1 MRNFGFKKTICSV
14 VTAVFGTTQVLLYA
28 PVASADNFTDYANQG
43 TQQGSDSR
51 SWFMNNLP
59 SLEGKKM
66 TIKTQKGKDLSIANT
81 DDMAGGSSSKYA
93 SETTIDSLQEMRD
106 IAGDRTKQTES
117 ATSRKDALM
126 TAIQKITQGDSEA
139 KTTIEN
145 TVYGIID
152 NLASN
157 KMADY
162 SSDAMWQMTRSV
174 LENLALHAEDL
185 ATCDSETS
193 LVTRDEVIHV
203 PDVYQCQQ
211 VLDRTGECDLTHE
224 YGVAQIVSHVSGPLN
239 IGQCIDKNK
248 KVTPYC
254 VRIWAGKIGFHTQ
267 GSGEI
272 TTSVKFQVDQ
282 IDAIQKAELVYMS
295 TEDKGEAFFG
305 PVGNLKQYYCRYSYR
320 DCSQW
325 DPYSLFGPINCGHG
339 ASFSKDPNPGGY
351 STPTGSRQAYC
362 SDNPTGYFQ
371 NETGTTDFTDAIRF
385 QPNGTVFDFT
395 VRNYV
400 PSGSGG
406 GYGAIQIYYDPAK
419 LTSSHD
425 SWGPTSCMDVV
436 MGISDGMAEGSFT
449 CTDMPETDDEGCYI
463 EDLTPVCE
471 HVLQPSPFPDISPL
485 CRKVKVSGNFTF
497 YKGDTGCWQ
506 GYMGSDADGNPIYEE
521 VCGGENVGGNL
532 DTCQEYEE
540 AGCRFLGSECTD
552 GMTGASGN
560 CYVADVSYDCGK
572 DTIVP
577 KSITETDYTCSGIR
591 CLGTE
596 CAEITETKSTDFAK
610 VNAVMNMLENAAQDM
625 ECTGVD
631 EDGAITGT
639 DNVRCQVFKGEEGK
653 CKIAVGGWQNCCKQ
667 NSTAPSIH
675 TYIKTMRNVS
685 NARATQKGLENVLK
699 SGNFNITNAMGGLVE
714 GAVDFAGGMM
724 WQIAGQYVSFIN
736 KDAGNIIQAAAATPD
751 FVYKGVDSFLDSA
764 FSGFGESGPNLYNTT
779 KSWITDLFNP
789 IKEFKDEIVRQI
801 KEYLKDLLQEF
812 MEKLGE
818 LFGKSTLG
826 GGTGT
831 GGAMSGGGGGAT
843 GAAGSAGA
851 TTGGGATVGGATT
864 AGGAG
869 GTLAGGTAEAAGATA
884 AEGALSSA
892 IGTALMVVGYVYM
905 AYMIAKMVVSMVYA
919 CEEEEMQT
927 VSSVAVKNCH
937 YIGTYCKSKVLG
949 VCIVKMKSYC
959 CFQSQLGRIINEQI
973 RLQMEEKKLE
983 DGTVV
988 KVPKI
993 ADWGS
998 ARSPYCEGLSVEDL
1012 NKVDWDAI
1020 DLSEWTRI
1028 LEQNNLNMDQEQ
1040 ALTEDNMTG
1049 KGEAFR

>member
-14 VTAVFGTTQVLLYA
+14 VTFVFGTTQVLFYA
-28 PVASADNFTDYANQG
+28 PVASADTFTDYANQG
-43 TQQGSDSR
+43 SQQGANSR

-59 SLEGKKM
+59 TLEGKKM
-66 TIKTQKGKDLSIANT
+66 RIKTQKGKDLSIENT
-81 DDMAGGSSSKYA
+81 DKMSGGSSNKYA
-93 SETTIDSLQEMRD
+93 TETTIDSLEEMRD

-117 ATSRKDALM
+117 ATAKKDALM
-126 TAIQKITQGDSEA
+126 SAIQKITQGDSEA
-139 KTTIEN
+139 QTTIEN
-145 TVYGIID
+145 TVYSIID

-174 LENLALHAEDL
+174 LENLATHAEDL

-193 LVTRDEVIHV
+193 LITRDEVVHV
-203 PDVYQCQQ
+203 PEVYQCQQ

-224 YGVAQIVSHVSGPLN
+224 YGVTQIVSHVSGPLN

-272 TTSVKFQVDQ
+272 TTSVKFQINQ
-282 IDAIQKAELVYMS
+282 IDAIRKAELVYMS
-295 TEDKGEAFFG
+295 TEDEGQAFFG
-305 PVGNLKQYYCRYSYR
+305 PVGQLRQYYYRYSYR

-325 DPYSLFGPINCGHG
+325 DPYSIFGPINCGHEE
-339 ASFSKDPNPGGY
+339 SFSKDPNPGGY
-351 STPTGSRQAYC
+351 STPTGSKVRGC
-362 SDNPTGYFQ
+362 TDNPTGYFQ
-371 NETGTTDFTDAIRF
+371 NETGTTDFTDVIRDSAD
-385 QPNGTVFDFT
+385 GTVFDFT

-406 GYGAIQIYYDPAK
+406 GYGAIQIYYDPSK

-425 SWGPTSCMDVV
+425 SWGPTSCMDIVT
-436 MGISDGMAEGSFT
+436 GISDGMAEGSFT

-463 EDLTPVCE
+463 ENLTPVCE

-540 AGCRFLGSECTD
+540 AGCVFLGSECTE

-560 CYVADVSYDCGK
+560 CYVADLSYDCGK

-577 KSITETDYTCSGIR
+577 KSVTETDYTCSGIR

-596 CAEITETKSTDFAK
+596 CAEINETKSTDFAK
-610 VNAVMNMLENAAQDM
+610 VNAIMNMLENASQDM

-667 NSTAPSIH
+667 NSTTPSINK
-675 TYIKTMRNVS
+675 YIKTMRNVS
-685 NARATQKGLENVLK
+685 HARAAQKGLEKALK
-699 SGNFNITNAMGGLVE
+699 SGSFNISNVAAGITDGVVN
-714 GAVDFAGGMM
+714 FAGGVM

-736 KDAGNIIQAAAATPD
+736 KDAGNVIQAAAATPGD
-751 FVYKGVDSFLDSA
+751 VYEFADSILEKA
-764 FSGFGESGPNLYNTT
+764 FSYGGENSTNLYNTA
-779 KSWITDLFNP
+779 KSWVEDLFSP
-789 IKEFKDEIVRQI
+789 IKEFKDEIVNQI
-801 KEYLKDLLQEF
+801 KKYLQDLLQDF
-812 MEKLGE
+812 MEKLSE
-818 LFGKSTLG
+818 LFGGAGGGGTA

-831 GGAMSGGGGGAT
+831 AMTGGGGAGT
-843 GAAGSAGA
+843 GAAAGSGA
-851 TTGGGATVGGATT
+851 ATGGATVGGATT

-869 GTLAGGTAEAAGATA
+869 GAIGTTTAEAAGASA

-892 IGTALMVVGYVYM
+892 IGSALMVVGYVYM

-919 CEEEEMQT
+919 CEEEEMKT

-937 YIGTYCKSKVLG
+937 YVGTYCDSKVLG
-949 VCIVKMKSYC
+949 VCIVKKKSYC
-959 CFQSQLGRIINEQI
+959 CFNSQLGRIINEQI
-973 RLQMEEKKLE
+973 RLQMEEKTLE

-988 KVPKI
+988 QVPKI
-993 ADWGS
+993 QDWGS
-998 ARSPYCEGLSVEDL
+998 SKNPYCEGLSVEDL

-1020 DLSEWTRI
+1020 DLSEWTHI
-1028 LEQNNLNMDQEQ
+1028 LEENNLNMDQEK
-1040 ALTEDNMTG
+1040 ALTEGNMTG
-1049 KGEAFR
+1049 TGEAFR